1 MSSALKIDTK
11 NRKLAFSAVT
21 GALYAVLTIL
31 LAPISYGPIQFR
43 ISEALC
49 VLPYFVP
56 ETAMGLFVGCL
67 LSNIYTG
74 NIFDIIFGSLATLL
88 AAFITWQL
96 PKNGIWKFFAP
107 LPSVICNALVIS
119 AVITFGTGAVE
130 TGLQVFAANALS
142 IALPQA
148 IVCYGAGLPLLLW
161 LNKSGMDKRL
171 FG

>member
-1 MSSALKIDTK
+1 MKTTTKFLVRSA
-11 NRKLAFSAVT
+11 AV
-21 GALYAVLTIL
+21 AAIYATLTLVLS
-31 LAPISYGPIQFR
+31 PISFGTLQLR
-43 ISEALC
+43 VSEALS
-49 VLPYFVP
+49 VLAYFSPSAVV
-56 ETAMGLFVGCL
+56 GLTVGCAVANMW
-67 LSNIYTG
+67 SPYGI
-74 NIFDIIFGSLATLL
+74 IDVIFGSLATLL
-88 AAFITWQL
+88 AAFITWRL

-119 AVITFGTGAVE
+119 AVITFGAGAVE

-161 LNKSGMDKRL
+161 LNKCGMDKRL